1 MQTFKELNGIPYLVN
16 SSRLPKVDY
25 FILFFFVYFF
35 KFKPSFVF
43 YQDEQC
49 NNEFDREEFHNNAV
63 IVDAMAVIQALKGK
77 WKTFGELCDAI
88 FSSI

>member
-1 MQTFKELNGIPYLVN
+1 MKELSGIPYLVN
-16 SSRLPKVDY
+16 SSRLYLKQI
-25 FILFFFVYFF
+25 ILFFVYFF

-77 WKTFGELCDAI
+77 
-88 FSSI
+88 